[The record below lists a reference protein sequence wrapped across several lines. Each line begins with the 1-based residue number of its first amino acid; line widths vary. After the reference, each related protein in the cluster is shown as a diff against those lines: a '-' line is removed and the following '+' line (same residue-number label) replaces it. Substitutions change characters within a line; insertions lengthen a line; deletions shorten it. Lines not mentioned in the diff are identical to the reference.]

1 VIFVSPVVLITKN
14 YLISSLFQ
22 KQNELKGTAMKNKI
36 ILFLIVAAILLP
48 SCSKKAVEVKEWA
61 QFQDQFFKISFNYP
75 KDWVVV
81 TEPTKVIVSSS
92 AEAAEKFF
100 DRDSRKADGIQVII
114 ASERSDSLQDFVK
127 YVRDFIATKE
137 SEGYKVTE
145 MEDVKINGLDAKK
158 VRYSGVIDEKTKI
171 KAIYVATFKDSTMY
185 YVQYAAFNDLFG
197 SYKPVFDSVLASL
210 ILPQKIVIPK
220 GVDPAI
226 PLAQVEKYSDNYIQL
241 EYPANF
247 GPNELPKKGDM
258 ISGVRFAGNKDGMR
272 NDCSIDID
280 IRPAKNLALAK
291 VVEQNSR
298 FFNPK
303 SQDETKVGSERA
315 IYLNYVPQKVR
326 NIDSRVYFIVKND
339 KIYRII
345 LNYYTPMKK
354 DFLPAFEKVIA
365 SIRLK

>member
-1 VIFVSPVVLITKN
+1 
-14 YLISSLFQ
+14 
-22 KQNELKGTAMKNKI
+22 MKNKI
-36 ILFLIVAAILLP
+36 VFFLLAVIVIFP
-48 SCSKKAVEVKEWA
+48 SCSKNAAVEIKEWT
-61 QFQDQFFKISFNYP
+61 QFQDQFFKVSFNYP

-81 TEPTKVIVSSS
+81 TELTKVVFSSS

-100 DRDSRKADGIQVII
+100 DHDPRKADGVQIVI
-114 ASERSDSLQDFVK
+114 ASERSDSMQDYTKYIQSFQTTKTAEGFAVK
-127 YVRDFIATKE
+127 EI
-137 SEGYKVTE
+137 
-145 MEDVKINGLDAKK
+145 EDGKIDGLTSKK
-158 VRYSGVIDEKTKI
+158 VSYAGAYDEKTKI
-171 KAIYVATFKDSTMY
+171 RAICAATLKDSTIY
-185 YVQYAAFNDLFG
+185 YVQYAAFNDLFD
-197 SYKPVFDSVLASL
+197 SYKPVFDSVMASL
-210 ILPQKIVIPK
+210 TLPQKIIRQK

-226 PLAQVEKYSDNYIQL
+226 PLVQVEKYSDNYIQL

-247 GPNELPKKGDM
+247 GSNEMSKKGDM
-258 ISGVRFAGNKDGMR
+258 ISGVRFAGNQDGMR

-291 VVEQNSR
+291 VVEQNSK

-303 SQDETKVGSERA
+303 SQNETKVGSDRA

-345 LNYYTPMKK
+345 LNYYAPMKK

>member
-1 VIFVSPVVLITKN
+1 M
-14 YLISSLFQ
+14 
-22 KQNELKGTAMKNKI
+22 KGTAMKNKT
-36 ILFLIVAAILLP
+36 ILLLLVIIMLP
-48 SCSKKAVEVKEWA
+48 GCSKKAVEVKDWA

-81 TEPTKVIVSSS
+81 TEPTKVVVSSS

-100 DRDSRKADGIQVII
+100 DRDSRKADGVQVVI
-114 ASERSDSLQDFVK
+114 ASERSDSLQDYVK
-127 YVRDFIATKE
+127 YVRDFKATKE
-137 SEGYKVTE
+137 SEGYKVSE

-158 VRYSGVIDEKTKI
+158 ISYSGVIDEKTKI
-171 KAIYVATFKDSTMY
+171 KAIYVATLKDSTMY
-185 YVQYAAFNDLFG
+185 YVHYAAFNDLFVP
-197 SYKPVFDSVLASL
+197 YKPVFDSVLASL

-226 PLAQVEKYSDNYIQL
+226 PLTQVEKYSDNYIQL

-247 GPNELPKKGDM
+247 GPNELPKRGDM

-280 IRPAKNLALAK
+280 IRPAKKLSLDK
-291 VVEQNSR
+291 VVAQNEK

-303 SQDETKVGSERA
+303 SRDETNVNGDRA
-315 IYLNYVPQKVR
+315 KYLNYVPQKVK
-326 NIDSRVYFIVKND
+326 NIDSRVYFIVRND

-345 LNYYTPMKK
+345 LNYYAPMKK

>member
-1 VIFVSPVVLITKN
+1 
-14 YLISSLFQ
+14 
-22 KQNELKGTAMKNKI
+22 MKVKI
-36 ILFLIVAAILLP
+36 IFLFMVTVLVLAG
-48 SCSKKAVEVKEWA
+48 CSKKAVEVKEWN
-61 QFQDQFFKISFNYP
+61 QFQDQIFKVSFSYP

-81 TEPTKVIVSSS
+81 PEQTKVSVSSS

-100 DRDSRKADGIQVII
+100 DRDSRKADGVQVVI
-114 ASERSDSLQDFVK
+114 ASERSDSLQDYVK
-127 YVRDFIATKE
+127 YVRDFKAVKE

-145 MEDVKINGLDAKK
+145 IEDAKINGLDAKK
-158 VRYSGVIDEKTKI
+158 IIFSGVIDEKTKI
-171 KAIYVATFKDSTMY
+171 KTIYMATLKDSTIY
-185 YVQYAAFNDLFG
+185 YVQYAAFNDL
-197 SYKPVFDSVLASL
+197 YEPYIPVFDSVLSSL
-210 ILPQKIVIPK
+210 ILPQKIVRQK

-247 GPNELPKKGDM
+247 GPNEMPKKGDM
-258 ISGVRFAGNKDGMR
+258 ISGVRFAGNMDGMR

-291 VVEQNSR
+291 VVDQNSK

-303 SQDETKVGSERA
+303 SNGETTVSGEKAV
-315 IYLNYVPQKVR
+315 YLNYTPPKVR
-326 NIDSRVYFIVKND
+326 NIDSRVYFIVKNN

-345 LNYYTPMKK
+345 LNYYAPMKK
-354 DFLPAFEKVIA
+354 DFLPPFEKVVA

>member
-1 VIFVSPVVLITKN
+1 
-14 YLISSLFQ
+14 
-22 KQNELKGTAMKNKI
+22 MKNKI
-36 ILFLIVAAILLP
+36 ILLLLVIIMLP
-48 SCSKKAVEVKEWA
+48 GCSKKAVEVKEWV
-61 QFQDQFFKISFNYP
+61 QFQDQFFKVSFNFP

-81 TEPTKVIVSSS
+81 PEPTKVVVSSS

-100 DRDSRKADGIQVII
+100 DRDSRKADGVQIVI
-114 ASERSDSLQDFVK
+114 ASERSDSLQDFAE
-127 YVRDFIATKE
+127 YVSSFKATKE

-145 MEDVKINGLDAKK
+145 MEDAKINGLDAKK
-158 VRYSGVIDEKTKI
+158 VSYSGVIDEKTKI
-171 KAIYVATFKDSTMY
+171 KAIYVATLKDSTMY

-197 SYKPVFDSVLASL
+197 PYKPVFDSVLASL

-247 GPNELPKKGDM
+247 GPNELQKKGDM

-280 IRPAKNLALAK
+280 IRPAKNLDLAK
-291 VVEQNSR
+291 VEKQNSK
-298 FFNPK
+298 FFSQK
-303 SQDETKVGSERA
+303 SRGETNISGEKA
-315 IYLNYVPQKVR
+315 IYLNYTPPKVK
-326 NIDSRVYFIVKND
+326 NIDSRVYFIVRND

-345 LNYYTPMKK
+345 LNYYTPLKK
-354 DFLPAFEKVIA
+354 DFLPAFEKVVA

>member
-1 VIFVSPVVLITKN
+1 M
-14 YLISSLFQ
+14 
-22 KQNELKGTAMKNKI
+22 KGNAMKNKI
-36 ILFLIVAAILLP
+36 ILFLLISSMLP
-48 SCSKKAVEVKEWA
+48 GCSKKEIEVKDWA
-61 QFQDQFFKISFNYP
+61 QFQDQFFKATFNYP

-81 TEPTKVIVSSS
+81 TEPTKAVVSSS

-100 DRDSRKADGIQVII
+100 DRDSRKADGVQIII
-114 ASERSDSLQDFVK
+114 ASERSDTLQDYVK
-127 YVRDFIATKE
+127 YVSDFKATKE

-145 MEDVKINGLDAKK
+145 MEDIKINGLDAKK
-158 VRYSGVIDEKTKI
+158 ITYSGVIDDKTKI
-171 KAIYVATFKDSTMY
+171 KAIYAATLKDSTMY
-185 YVQYAAFNDLFG
+185 YVQYAAFNDL
-197 SYKPVFDSVLASL
+197 YQPYIPVFDSVLASL

-226 PLAQVEKYSDNYIQL
+226 PLTQVEKYSDNYMQL

-247 GPNELPKKGDM
+247 GTNELPKKGDM
-258 ISGVRFAGNKDGMR
+258 ISGLRIAGNKDGMR

-280 IRPAKNLALAK
+280 IRPAKKLSLEK
-291 VVEQNSR
+291 VVEQNSK

-303 SQDETKVGSERA
+303 SKGETNIGGDRSM
-315 IYLNYVPQKVR
+315 YLNYVPQKVR